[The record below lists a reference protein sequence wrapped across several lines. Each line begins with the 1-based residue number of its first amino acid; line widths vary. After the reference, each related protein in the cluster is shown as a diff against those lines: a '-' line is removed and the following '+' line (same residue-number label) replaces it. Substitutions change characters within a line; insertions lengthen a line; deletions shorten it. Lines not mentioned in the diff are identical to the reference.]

1 MTENTSKKKWVGSW
15 STSAAKAGIHIP
27 PFIHLNNGLL
37 YSTARSVIRPTLG
50 GDSIRLNISNRHN
63 HKPLCIS
70 ETTVANYVSG
80 KADTDEPVSVTFGGK
95 KEVTLAPGEEI
106 LSDTINFKVEALK
119 KIAVSFYVKHA
130 VMRTK
135 GLYGSDTYLS
145 PGNRTHKKN
154 FKPWFHLILKTD
166 IAIFQTIPFLTRVDV
181 LADEDCYAI
190 VIAGDSTVTNEKPYY
205 LAERL
210 QKMGI
215 KNVAV
220 LQQALNGN
228 RVFDD
233 GKGVIGNL
241 YGESLLNRFDK
252 DILSCPGV
260 KKIILKEGI
269 NDLLHPRALTTK
281 AYTNMTTAKDIICG
295 LQTVID
301 KAHENGLKLYMSKLT
316 PFKGFGKLA
325 FGIREFDWSMES
337 QEVFDEVNL
346 WMNSCN
352 ADGLIEVDYLYDET
366 EPYTLKKDYT
376 KDFIHYNHQ
385 AQKVFVENIDEDILR

>member
-1 MTENTSKKKWVGSW
+1 MIENTSEKKWVGTW

-27 PFIHLNNGLL
+27 PFIHLNNGLF

-50 GDSIRLNISNRHN
+50 GDSIRLNISNRYN
-63 HKPLCIS
+63 KKPLHIT
-70 ETTVANYVSG
+70 ETTVANFVKG
-80 KADTDEPVSVTFGGK
+80 KADTDAPVNVTFGGK
-95 KEVTLAPGEEI
+95 KELTLAPGEEVV
-106 LSDTINFKVEALK
+106 SDPVDFKVEALK
-119 KIAVSFYVKHA
+119 KIAVSFYVKGA

-154 FKPWFHLILKTD
+154 FHPWFHLILKTN
-166 IAIFQTIPFLTRVDV
+166 IATFQTLPFLTRVDV
-181 LADEDCYAI
+181 LADKDCYAI
-190 VIAGDSTVTNEKPYY
+190 VVAGDSTVTNEKPYY

-215 KNVAV
+215 HNVAV

-228 RVFDD
+228 RILDD

-260 KKIILKEGI
+260 EKIILKEGV
-269 NDLLHPRALTTK
+269 NDLLHPRALTTR
-281 AYTNMTTAKDIICG
+281 AYTDMTSAEDIIEG
-295 LQTVID
+295 LQKVID
-301 KAHENGLKLYMSKLT
+301 KSHENGFKIYLSKLT

-337 QEVFDEVNL
+337 QEISDKVNL
-346 WMNSCN
+346 WMDSCN
-352 ADGLIEVDYLYDET
+352 AEGVINADFLRDEKDF
-366 EPYTLKKDYT
+366 YALKAEYT
-376 KDFIHYNHQ
+376 KDFIHYNHK
-385 AQKVFVENIDEDILR
+385 AQKLFVENIDENILR